1 MKYIDHNSSRNPSK
15 KPEMIPTLKKV
26 SKKKDPVTCL
36 LEKKKKSQESLECGC
51 SREFHSQSIHTID
64 VPVTYIKNKRSI
76 GIIHTMNATYI
87 N

>member
-36 LEKKKKSQESLECGC
+36 LEKKRKIKKVWSAVVQGNSTPRA
-51 SREFHSQSIHTID
+51 STQSTCLLHTSKI
-64 VPVTYIKNKRSI
+64 
-76 GIIHTMNATYI
+76 NAVLGSFTQ
-87 N
+87 